1 MIFPFVLLANG
12 AALAADR
19 TAVLVSALQARN
31 PESQQLAALI
41 EGFVAE
47 KLANDPTLG
56 VLRVEDSP
64 DFDDYSARIYMDSCP
79 KGDIVGCTFVIGDR
93 ANAAWAVTG
102 AVQSLVAG
110 TRVDIDIVDISGA
123 RVAVSFRS
131 ELEGGRDEVF
141 AEGVARVLVAAIAGV
156 VGREVDA
163 REDGAEAVGAED
175 DEAVRRELA
184 SLSKELG
191 AFTTEIRR
199 RNVEIEVPKLT
210 EADIVEQSTAEGS
223 KPWERLNMSSTNYLR
238 YKNSGIGLPIWRQR
252 SEGRRFQLIVRA
264 SAGFVNGPVDGAYYG
279 RYALDGLATVD
290 SYAAQSIET
299 GSGAMGTT
307 SLSFGVHPLVDIG
320 MRLGVASGSFSYLIS
335 QEVVGVANG
344 EPTTVSEQ
352 QASVIVGPRVTVGLL
367 PASSLRPV
375 FGVGGYWM
383 RGSGIGDHILPPDE
397 LARFP
402 APSMV
407 LMEVFGGAEVR
418 LGDHVEFF
426 AQIPVSF
433 LLSGDRV
440 VEEQQTTVP
449 ALEGIRTPTGASA
462 IGVAL
467 EAGIQ
472 VRLFG
477 SKVREASILDETD
490 EP

>member
-1 MIFPFVLLANG
+1 MFLPFVLLSNG

-31 PESQQLAALI
+31 AESQLLAALI

-47 KLANDPTLG
+47 KLQNDPTLG

-64 DFDDYSARIYMDSCP
+64 DFDDYSARVYMDSCP

-102 AVQSLVAG
+102 AVQSVVAG
-110 TRVDIDIVDISGA
+110 TRVDIDIVDIAGA

-141 AEGVARVLVAAIAGV
+141 AEGVARVLVAAIAGE
-156 VGREVDA
+156 VGREVDM
-163 REDGAEAVGAED
+163 REQGDDASAPDE

-199 RNVEIEVPKLT
+199 RNTEIEVPKLT
-210 EADIVEQSTAEGS
+210 EADIVEKSTSEGS
-223 KPWERLNMSSTNYLR
+223 KPWERLSMSSTDYLR
-238 YKNSGIGLPIWRQR
+238 YKNSGIDLPTWRQR
-252 SEGRRFQLIVRA
+252 SEGRRFQVIVRA
-264 SAGFVNGPVDGAYYG
+264 AAGFVNGPVDGAYYG
-279 RYALDGLATVD
+279 RYALEGLATVD

-299 GSGAMGTT
+299 GSGAMGAAT
-307 SLSFGVHPLVDIG
+307 LSFGVHPLVDVG
-320 MRLGVASGSFSYLIS
+320 MRLGVYSGSFSYLIS
-335 QEVVGVANG
+335 QEVAGVANA
-344 EPTTVSEQ
+344 EPTSVTEQ
-352 QASVIVGPRVTVGLL
+352 QANLIVGPRVTLGLM
-367 PASSLRPV
+367 PASTVRPLL
-375 FGVGGYWM
+375 GVGGYWM
-383 RGSGIGDHILPPDE
+383 QGSGIGDHILPPDE

-402 APSMV
+402 AASMV

-418 LGDHVEFF
+418 LGDHIELF
-426 AQIPVSF
+426 AQVPVSF

-449 ALEGIRTPTGASA
+449 VLVGIKTPTGASA